1 MGRFINWSW
10 KHLAP
15 PWNSLCYHSLCQVLA
30 LTLALTRAQKCF
42 WFRQAIFRQWI
53 LWNIKGHSLFLIV
66 CWGITR
72 MSNRQSDKIWKC
84 GLSITK
90 NIFLN
95 ESVVLTV
102 IYNARIFI
110 SFTFNFRERNNSMLL
125 LIWLFELYQSW
136 GEILINVIEL

>member
-1 MGRFINWSW
+1 
-10 KHLAP
+10 
-15 PWNSLCYHSLCQVLA
+15 
-30 LTLALTRAQKCF
+30 
-42 WFRQAIFRQWI
+42 
-53 LWNIKGHSLFLIV
+53 
-66 CWGITR
+66 
-72 MSNRQSDKIWKC
+72 MSNRQSDKILKC

-102 IYNARIFI
+102 IYNTRIFI
-110 SFTFNFRERNNSMLL
+110 SFIFNFRERNNSVLL